1 MPRPYEA
8 GLYAR
13 CRCCRREA
21 AAEMSASMNASMTV
35 SYPGGK
41 RVLMDKYAEIALLD
55 VADNQRKMEEA
66 EQRERLRKVEV
77 KKALDEQLRLKQ
89 AAALR
94 EKQADRLWAQAQ
106 NERIQAW
113 EEEEKKK
120 IVEKKSKE
128 ASVRAQR
135 EAQLRE
141 LNAMRSREA
150 AEKRAYETN
159 ILLDIRREMVSE
171 RAKEQE
177 RRRRDE
183 ENCRQVRMQN
193 DQHLASVRAQRE
205 SDLIRM
211 RQLEE
216 ETLAMAERQE
226 QNRERELKKTYARQA
241 LQYAAKESMQEVL
254 AKRAAADEARAL
266 ERMKADAELA
276 KLKEA
281 EKRSRKAQMQKDAL
295 DVLAIQVREKQV
307 RAQAESNY
315 EAMIAARAKE
325 EAARAEE
332 MEARRRA
339 MTKSKNMQYAE
350 ELAAQIKH
358 QNDRKMMEPFLMS
371 KHERQMNSSLLRS
384 SYKR

>member
-1 MPRPYEA
+1 
-8 GLYAR
+8 
-13 CRCCRREA
+13 
-21 AAEMSASMNASMTV
+21 MSASMNASMTV